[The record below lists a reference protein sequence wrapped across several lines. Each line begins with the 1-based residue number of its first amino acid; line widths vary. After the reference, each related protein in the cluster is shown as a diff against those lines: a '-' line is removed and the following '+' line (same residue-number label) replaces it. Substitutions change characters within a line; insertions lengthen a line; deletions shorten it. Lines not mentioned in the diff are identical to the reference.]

1 MVTEEQITKFLEAY
15 PDLEIDTLYRMLD
28 GDRRDRRRGT
38 MPRRQSALEN
48 ADYAAKAQSL
58 RVGEGVKTST
68 RAECVGI
75 IRHRA
80 DRRTGRTRT
89 IDKELWH
96 GGSDDNQ

>member
-75 IRHRA
+75 IRALERIGA
-80 DRRTGRTRT
+80 QGGQRT
-89 IDKELWH
+89 IDKELWAWRIR
-96 GGSDDNQ
+96 